1 MLSVGCSIYENGRSL
16 LWVWRE
22 EGAFFQPDSQSAAPR
37 PHPTLTPS
45 RRSVWPWP
53 VFRLKRPKFRLVVG
67 SPHFHTDPPSRGDK
81 NTEIPPWSCPLGA
94 LYTGMADPSS
104 GCGGKKGPF
113 FPPESQTA
121 PAPPP
126 PPHPHALTSLGL
138 ALACISIEKAQISLL
153 ISFCKKKNRKFRIV
167 LNAFRKFLSVCAVVS
182 ITNQVL
188 L

>member
-1 MLSVGCSIYENGRSL
+1 MKIPKYRPGVVR
-16 LWVWRE
+16 WVLYIRE
-22 EGAFFQPDSQSAAPR
+22 
-37 PHPTLTPS
+37 
-45 RRSVWPWP
+45 WP
-53 VFRLKRPKFRLVVG
+53 
-67 SPHFHTDPPSRGDK
+67 
-81 NTEIPPWSCPLGA
+81 IPPLGVA
-94 LYTGMADPSS
+94 GRRGL
-104 GCGGKKGPF
+104 
-113 FPPESQTA
+113 FPARQPVSR
-121 PAPPP
+121 PPP